1 MTEHNRPIV
10 RLEAIRKVYPGV
22 VALDHVDLELRP
34 GRVHVLAGENG
45 AGKSTL
51 IRILAGLVDPET
63 GSIEIA
69 GEDALETRSLFG
81 RVAYVPQELN
91 LFGSMSVA
99 ENMFMPFAATGFGG
113 MSLSRGEMR
122 QAARGLIARF
132 GIHAGPD
139 ARVSTISVPDQQL
152 LQIARAAGRSAFDVL
167 ILDEPTSSL
176 TAAETAHLFRIIREL
191 RDAGCAIVFVSHK
204 MDEIFDL
211 GDDITVLR
219 NGRSVGTYEMAS
231 MTEHRLVQL
240 MAGSAIA
247 LEERFQPRDA
257 ADMATQTILSVRGLW
272 GAGFA
277 DVSFEL
283 RRGEILGF
291 AGLVG
296 AGRSEL
302 MQAIFGYRPIRRG
315 ACILEG
321 DALPRGRPDRAVAR
335 GMVYL
340 SEERKHHGIFP
351 RLSLRENIS
360 LGILDQL
367 ARGGVI
373 APSRERERVA
383 TVMRD
388 FDVRSASADKKIMFL
403 SGGNQQKAII
413 GRAMARRPRLLIFDE
428 PTKGID
434 IGTKFQIYRIMQQL
448 AEDGVGII
456 LVSSEMT
463 ELQRCASR
471 IVTMYDGRINGCF
484 DQATTPT
491 DTLVG
496 AIVGAGEKH
505 HAA

>member
-1 MTEHNRPIV
+1 MSDLPGPVV
-10 RLEAIRKVYPGV
+10 RLEAIRKAYPGV
-22 VALDHVDLELRP
+22 VALDHVDLALRP

-51 IRILAGLVDPET
+51 IRVLAGLVGPDE
-63 GSIEIA
+63 GRIEIDGA
-69 GEDALETRSLFG
+69 DALADRTLFG
-81 RVAYVPQELN
+81 RIAYVPQELN
-91 LFGSMSVA
+91 LFGPMSVA
-99 ENMFMPFAATGFGG
+99 ENMFMPFAATGFGRLT
-113 MSLSRGEMR
+113 LSRGGMR
-122 QAARGLIARF
+122 RAATALIERF

-139 ARVSTISVPDQQL
+139 DRVDTISVPDQQL
-152 LQIARAAGRSAFDVL
+152 LQIARAAGRAAFDVL

-176 TAAETAHLFRIIREL
+176 TASETAHLFRIVREL
-191 RDAGCAIVFVSHK
+191 RAAGCAIVFVSHK

-211 GDDITVLR
+211 GDDVTVLR
-219 NGRSVGTYEMAS
+219 NGRSVGSYEMAA
-231 MTEHRLVQL
+231 MTEHSLVQL

-247 LEERFQPRDA
+247 LEERFQPRGAGDVA
-257 ADMATQTILSVRGLW
+257 ADPILSVRGLS
-272 GAGFA
+272 GPGFH
-277 DVSFEL
+277 DISFEL

-302 MQAIFGYRPIRRG
+302 MQSIFGYRPTRQG
-315 ACILEG
+315 ECLFEG
-321 DALPRGRPDRAVAR
+321 RALPRGRPDRSVAR

-373 APSRERERVA
+373 ASAREGERVA

-388 FDVRSASADKKIMFL
+388 FDVRSSSADKKIMFL

-434 IGTKFQIYRIMQQL
+434 IGTKFQIYRIMQRL
-448 AEDGVGII
+448 AEEGVGII

-471 IVTMYDGRINGCF
+471 IITMYEGRINGSF
-484 DQATTPT
+484 DQATTPA

-496 AIVGAGEKH
+496 AIVGAGEKR

>member
-1 MTEHNRPIV
+1 MSDPAAPVV
-10 RLEAIRKVYPGV
+10 RLEAIRKSFPGV
-22 VALDHVDLELRP
+22 VALDHVDLALQP

-51 IRILAGLVDPET
+51 IRVLAGLVAPDE
-63 GSIEIA
+63 GRIEIG
-69 GEDALETRSLFG
+69 GEDAIARRDLFG

-91 LFGSMSVA
+91 LFGPMSVA
-99 ENMFMPFAATGFGG
+99 ENMFMPFGASGFGG
-113 MSLSRGEMR
+113 LSLSRRDMR
-122 QAARGLIARF
+122 RAAEALIARF
-132 GIHAGPD
+132 GLHAGPD
-139 ARVSTISVPDQQL
+139 DRVSTISVPDQQL
-152 LQIARAAGRSAFDVL
+152 LQIARAAGRAAFDVL

-176 TAAETAHLFRIIREL
+176 TAAETAHLFGIIRTL
-191 RDAGCAIVFVSHK
+191 RDQGCAIVFVSHK

-211 GDDITVLR
+211 GDTVTVLR
-219 NGRSVGTYEMAS
+219 NGRSVGTYEIAT
-231 MTEHRLVQL
+231 MTEDRLVLL

-247 LEERFQPRDA
+247 LEERFQPRGA
-257 ADMATQTILSVRGLW
+257 LATAETILSVQSLSAPGLH
-272 GAGFA
+272 
-277 DVSFEL
+277 DISFDL

-302 MQAIFGYRPIRRG
+302 MQAIFGYRPTSAGHCTLDGRT
-315 ACILEG
+315 
-321 DALPRGRPDRAVAR
+321 LPRGRPDRSVAA

-360 LGILDQL
+360 VSILDQL
-367 ARGGVI
+367 TRGGIVSS
-373 APSRERERVA
+373 ARERERVSA
-383 TVMRD
+383 VMRD
-388 FDVRSASADKKIMFL
+388 FDVRSSSADKKIMFL

-434 IGTKFQIYRIMQQL
+434 IATKFQIYRIMQQL

-471 IVTMYDGRINGCF
+471 IITMYEGRINGIF
-484 DQATTPT
+484 DQATTPA

-496 AIVGAGEKH
+496 AIVGAGERR